1 MLGFGYYFCWGFLS
15 LKNMSLDAS
24 FFFFFLRELERKRV
38 VCFDFLSLK
47 GGSNVHRERER
58 EREAMTFLPLL
69 EKWVYY
75 SR

>member
-47 GGSNVHRERER
+47 GGSNVQRER

>member
-58 EREAMTFLPLL
+58 ERE
-69 EKWVYY
+69 KQ
-75 SR
+75 

>member
-47 GGSNVHRERER
+47 GGSNVQRER
-58 EREAMTFLPLL
+58 EREAMTFLLLL
-69 EKWVYY
+69 EKWVSY
-75 SR
+75 SG

>member
-47 GGSNVHRERER
+47 GGSNVQRERER
-58 EREAMTFLPLL
+58 SNDFSSLVGEMGVLQ
-69 EKWVYY
+69 WVV
-75 SR
+75 